1 MAAEAASYNG
11 RCAASPPGG
20 AVAAAAFLA
29 GRGSLG
35 CCRNSHQVRVCAHRL
50 RVPGRY
56 QVPSV
61 AGFQGKVVILAQ
73 FASA

>member
-1 MAAEAASYNG
+1 MAAEAASYTG
-11 RCAASPPGG
+11 RCATSPPGG

-35 CCRNSHQVRVCAHRL
+35 CCRNSDQVRVCVQRH

-56 QVPSV
+56 QVPGA